1 MTNSNQNINSLI
13 LSAGFSS
20 RMGDF
25 KPLLNY
31 NGKPIIVG
39 LIAKLVQVSTSAA
52 VVTGHQKELIEKEI
66 HSYFEKEEDRIEIVY
81 NENFA
86 SGMFTS
92 LQKGV
97 EHLKSSDWILYH
109 FVDQPALP
117 EEFYYE
123 FVNQIDDGYD
133 WIQPNYHNRNG
144 HPILLN
150 KSLFSMITEAGNNT
164 TLKDISQN
172 PAVKKKY
179 WETNYKGVLND
190 IDTPDDYRQ
199 LMKGKK

>member
-1 MTNSNQNINSLI
+1 
-13 LSAGFSS
+13 
-20 RMGDF
+20 MGDF
-25 KPLLNY
+25 KPLLDY
-31 NGKPIIVG
+31 NERPIIVG
-39 LIAKLVQVSTSAA
+39 LIAKLMQISIRVA
-52 VVTGHQKELIEKEI
+52 VVTGHKEELIKEEI
-66 HSYFEKEEDRIEIVY
+66 HSYFENEEDKIEIVY

-97 EHLKSSDWILYH
+97 KHLSNSDWILYH

-117 EEFYYE
+117 QEFYFE
-123 FVNQIDDGYD
+123 LVKQIDEQYD
-133 WIQPNYHNRNG
+133 WIQPNYHDRNG

-172 PAVKKKY
+172 AAVKKKY
-179 WETNYKGVLND
+179 WETNYKGILND